1 MDLTKTG
8 IVPLLFFIFSILLST
23 PALSDIKTTLKAVDK
38 SIRLRQYSQA
48 VEQLQP
54 LLKQNIAQAQY
65 RMAGLYRSGKG
76 VKSDL
81 DKATGLYKK
90 AAINGLPDA
99 QFTLASI
106 LEKQDP
112 DKKNPAETL
121 RWYQAAADQG
131 HRQAIKKLAH
141 LKKSISVNNDPNISQ
156 DRIFSAIRTNDLDRI
171 RSLIKGGVN
180 LDIVDSSF
188 QSALIIALQAEHREM
203 SELLLFNSSR
213 LDTPDSNNDRPIH
226 IAARNGYLGIVSDLI
241 RIKVDINAQDHL
253 GNTALIIATRHDDK
267 NMMNLL
273 INNNADYS
281 IKNKKSQ
288 SAPQLAQILDLQI
301 AKSVF
306 AKQGIGIP
314 TQNKG
319 YAKVDIAAFQQ
330 SINKSGSLYKG
341 WPLLNIAS
349 LLGETAVVVQLLD
362 QDANIQA
369 TDSSGNSAMHRAA
382 SKGQTE
388 TVNLLIKHGGKIN
401 AVNNRKETP
410 LYLAA
415 ASGQLK
421 TVKLLVKN
429 GADTSIIAKNKTS
442 PLSVAIASGHQQS
455 ALALSGKRLDRASI
469 HRALLLAIQNKMDN
483 LGVQLIKV
491 DKHVNQADSKKR
503 SALWYS
509 ADLGLR
515 KSTLALIQIKQSPI
529 DLADTNGYTALAR
542 AVSRGHLDIA
552 KLLISSGALVNTVT
566 GDNNTMLMLAVL
578 SEKNEMTKFMLTRN
592 IDIDARNLAG
602 DTALMLA
609 AATGQEA
616 AVGSLIQAGADMLTR
631 NLDDQNAYQI
641 AINSGHNKIADLIE
655 ENSSTLFKIFN

>member
-1 MDLTKTG
+1 MNLTKTG
-8 IVPLLFFIFSILLST
+8 VIPLLFFIFSILLSA
-23 PALSDIKTTLKAVDK
+23 PALSDIKTTLEAVDK

-48 VEQLQP
+48 VKQLQP
-54 LLKQNIAQAQY
+54 LLKQNISEAQY
-65 RMAGLYRSGKG
+65 RMAGLYRSGIG

-90 AAINGLPDA
+90 AAVNGLPDA
-99 QFTLASI
+99 QYALASI

-112 DKKNPAETL
+112 NRVNPAEAL

-131 HRQAIKKLAH
+131 HQRAIKKLAY
-141 LKKSISVNNDPNISQ
+141 LKKSNSDSKNLNISP

-171 RSLIKGGVN
+171 RSLIKAGVN
-180 LDIVDSSF
+180 LDIVDTNH
-188 QSALIIALQAEHREM
+188 QSAFIVALQAGHREM
-203 SELLLFNSSR
+203 SKLLLFNSSK

-226 IAARNGYLGIVSDLI
+226 IAARNGYLNIVLDLI
-241 RIKVDINAQDHL
+241 RINVDINAQDNL

-288 SAPQLAQILDLQI
+288 SAPQLAQILDLKI

-306 AKQGIGIP
+306 VKQGIELP
-314 TQNKG
+314 KQNKG
-319 YAKVDIAAFQQ
+319 YAKVDIADFQLTTG
-330 SINKSGSLYKG
+330 KSGSLYKG

-349 LLGETAVVVQLLD
+349 LLGETAIVSQLLD

-369 TDSSGNSAMHRAA
+369 TDASGNSAMHRAA
-382 SKGQTE
+382 SKGQRE
-388 TVNLLIKHGGKIN
+388 AVKLLIKHGGKIN

-415 ASGQLK
+415 ASGHKK
-421 TVKLLVKN
+421 TVNLLVKN

-442 PLSVAIASGHQQS
+442 PLSVAITNGHQQS
-455 ALALSGKRLDRASI
+455 ALALSNRRLDRASI

-483 LGVQLIKV
+483 LGVRLIKV
-491 DKHVNQADSKKR
+491 DSRVNRADSKNR

-515 KSTLALIQIKQSPI
+515 KVTVALIQIKQTPI
-529 DLADTNGYTALAR
+529 NLADTNGYTPLAR
-542 AVSRGHLDIA
+542 AVSNGHLDIA
-552 KLLISSGALVNTVT
+552 KLLINSGASVNTVT
-566 GDNNTMLMLAVL
+566 GEKNTILMLAVL
-578 SEKNEMTKFMLTRN
+578 SGKNEITDVLLTR
-592 IDIDARNLAG
+592 DIDLDAKNFAG
-602 DTALMLA
+602 DTALILA

-616 AVGSLIQAGADMLTR
+616 AVSSLIKAGADMLAR

-641 AINSGHNKIADLIE
+641 AISSGHNKIADLIK
-655 ENSSTLFKIFN
+655 ENSSALFKLFN

>member
-1 MDLTKTG
+1 MNLTRTG
-8 IVPLLFFIFSILLST
+8 IIPLLFFIFSILLAT

-54 LLKQNIAQAQY
+54 LLKRNIAEAQY
-65 RMAGLYRSGKG
+65 RMAGLFRSGKG

-99 QFTLASI
+99 QYALASI
-106 LEKQDP
+106 LEKQDS
-112 DKKNPAETL
+112 DKKNPAEAL
-121 RWYQAAADQG
+121 RWFRAAADQG
-131 HRQAIKKLAH
+131 HQRAIKKLAN
-141 LKKSISVNNDPNISQ
+141 LKKSISVNDDLNISQ

-171 RSLIKGGVN
+171 RSLIKAGVS
-180 LDIVDSSF
+180 LDIVDTNLR
-188 QSALIIALQAEHREM
+188 SAFIVALQAGHREM

-226 IAARNGYLGIVSDLI
+226 IAARNGYLSIVSDLI
-241 RIKVDINAQDHL
+241 RINIDINAQDHL
-253 GNTALIIATRHDDK
+253 GNTALIIATRHEDK

-306 AKQGIGIP
+306 VKQGIGLP
-314 TQNKG
+314 AQNAG
-319 YAKVDIAAFQQ
+319 YAKVDIASFQQ
-330 SINKSGSLYKG
+330 SISKSGSLYKG

-349 LLGETAVVVQLLD
+349 LLGETAIVIQLLD
-362 QDANIQA
+362 QKVDILA

-382 SKGQTE
+382 SKGQLKILK
-388 TVNLLIKHGGKIN
+388 LLIKHGGNIN
-401 AVNNRKETP
+401 AVNKRKETP

-415 ASGQLK
+415 ASGHKK
-421 TVKLLVKN
+421 TINLLVKN

-442 PLSVAIASGHQQS
+442 PLSVAISNGHQQS
-455 ALALSGKRLDRASI
+455 ALALSSRRLDKASI
-469 HRALLLAIQNKMDN
+469 HRALLLAIQNNMDN

-491 DKHVNQADSKKR
+491 DKQVNQSDSKKR
-503 SALWYS
+503 SALWYG

-515 KSTLALIQIKQSPI
+515 KVTIALIQIKRAPI

-542 AVSRGHLDIA
+542 AVSRGHQDIA
-552 KLLISSGALVNTVT
+552 KLLINSGASVNTVT
-566 GDNNTMLMLAVL
+566 GEKNTMLMLAVL
-578 SEKNEMTKFMLTRN
+578 SGKNAITNFLLSTD
-592 IDIDARNLAG
+592 IDIDAKNFAG

-616 AVGSLIQAGADMLTR
+616 MVGSLIQAGADMLIR
-631 NLDDQNAYQI
+631 NMDDQNAYQI
-641 AINSGHNKIADLIE
+641 AINSGHNNIGELIK
-655 ENSSTLFKIFN
+655 ENSSALFKLFN

>member
-1 MDLTKTG
+1 MDLTKTW
-8 IVPLLFFIFSILLST
+8 IVPLLFFIFSISLST

-112 DKKNPAETL
+112 DRKNPAEAL

-131 HRQAIKKLAH
+131 HQQAIKKLTN

-156 DRIFSAIRTNDLDRI
+156 DRIFSAIRTNELDRI
-171 RSLIKGGVN
+171 RSLIKAGVN
-180 LDIVDSSF
+180 LDIIDTNDR
-188 QSALIIALQAEHREM
+188 SAFIVALQAGHREM

-226 IAARNGYLGIVSDLI
+226 IAARNGYLNIVLDLI
-241 RIKVDINAQDHL
+241 RINVDINAQDHL
-253 GNTALIIATRHDDK
+253 GNTALIIVTRHEDK
-267 NMMNLL
+267 DLMNLL

-288 SAPQLAQILDLQI
+288 SAPQLAQILDLKI

-306 AKQGIGIP
+306 IKQGIEIP
-314 TQNKG
+314 AQNEG
-319 YAKVDIAAFQQ
+319 YARVDIAAFQQ
-330 SINKSGSLYKG
+330 SISKSGSPYKG

-349 LLGETAVVVQLLD
+349 LLGDTAIVIQLLD
-362 QDANIQA
+362 QKVDILA

-382 SKGQTE
+382 GKGQLE
-388 TVNLLIKHGGKIN
+388 ILKLLIKHGGNIN
-401 AVNNRKETP
+401 AVNNRKETA
-410 LYLAA
+410 LYVAA
-415 ASGQLK
+415 ASGHKK
-421 TVKLLVKN
+421 TINLLVKN
-429 GADTSIIAKNKTS
+429 GADTSIITINKTS
-442 PLSVAIASGHQQS
+442 PLSVAISNGHQQS
-455 ALALSGKRLDRASI
+455 ALVLSGKRLDKASI
-469 HRALLLAIQNKMDN
+469 HRALLLSIQNKMDD
-483 LGVQLIKV
+483 LGVQLIRV
-491 DKHVNQADSKKR
+491 DKQVNQADSKKR

-515 KSTLALIQIKQSPI
+515 KTTLALIQIKQAPVN
-529 DLADTNGYTALAR
+529 LADTNGYTALAR
-542 AVSRGHLDIA
+542 AVSRGHQDIA
-552 KLLISSGALVNTVT
+552 KLLINGGASVNKVT
-566 GDNNTMLMLAVL
+566 GEKSTMLMLAVL
-578 SEKNEMTKFMLTRN
+578 SGKNEITNFLLSTD
-592 IDIDARNLAG
+592 IDIDAKNFAG

-609 AATGQEA
+609 ATTGHEA
-616 AVGSLIQAGADMLTR
+616 AVASLIKAGADLLTR
-631 NLDDQNAYQI
+631 NMDDQNAYQI

-655 ENSSTLFKIFN
+655 ENSGALFKLFN